1 MLGWLFFLII
11 FLIIGGFFT
20 FHILTKKKAIKQG
33 KTTWLMKMEK
43 KESVQAVSS
52 SLLSIILPPTARGCP
67 FRPCQSYRR
76 VRDCAQ
82 DV

>member
-11 FLIIGGFFT
+11 FILIAGFFT
-20 FHILTKKKAIKQG
+20 FAYVTKKKAIKAG

-52 SLLSIILPPTARGCP
+52 SLLSIVLGIITKNSSILE
-67 FRPCQSYRR
+67 
-76 VRDCAQ
+76 
-82 DV
+82 